1 MSKFFINRPIFA
13 IVISLIIVILGV
25 ISAMQLP
32 IAQYP
37 QISPPTISVSAS
49 YLGASANVVNQT
61 VAQIIEDQ
69 VNGTQGMDYMSSSSD
84 DSGSYSLTVTFKLGT
99 DGDMDAVKVQN
110 NVAIANAS
118 LPSDVQTTGVTTK
131 KASHDMALMVSL
143 YSPKGLYD
151 ATFLR
156 SYADIYLINKIKRV
170 KGVGDVNIFGA
181 NFSMRVWLN
190 PDKLADLGLT
200 VADVSKA
207 IEEQNVQAPAG
218 TIGQLPAPQSQE
230 KQYTGKIQGRLSTAE
245 EFGNIV
251 IKTGSDGSLVKL
263 KDVAN
268 IETGPQSN
276 NIISKVD
283 GHEGIAFGVQLT
295 NDANAMES
303 VNEVKKILQESA
315 VDFPPDL
322 QYKEVMDS
330 TDYIKES
337 ITEVLKTFIEALLL
351 VVLIVFIFLQS
362 GRATLIPLL
371 AIPVSLIGTF
381 AAFTVLD
388 FSINTLTLFALVLAI
403 GLVVDDA
410 IVVIENVENHMQTN
424 NLSPKEATIIA
435 MKEVQ
440 SPIVAIACVLASVFI
455 PVAFLSGMTGVLY
468 KQFALT
474 IAISMALSAFIAL
487 TLTPALCALLLKPH
501 AEKHSRG
508 KINHFFNWFNDSFNR
523 LKEKYSHGVIWII
536 GHGKLAVVTLIA
548 ICGLTALLYTILPTT
563 FVPDEDQG
571 YYMVAVNM
579 PEGTSLNR
587 TSETVTA
594 ITDDVSKISGVK
606 AVMNITG
613 YDTMSSGLK
622 SSAATFFVKLDP
634 WSDRKTTDL
643 GINSI
648 IGKTSMNGAMNHSE
662 ASVFAINPPSIP
674 GLGMIGGWTMEL
686 QDSASHSDEELDT
699 ITKQIVAKA
708 NQRPEVQAV
717 RSTYQINTPDYEF
730 HVDREKA
737 KMLGVS
743 LSDVFTALQV
753 NYGGKQVNDFNRFG
767 RTYKVMLQS
776 DTQYRDAVDTAK
788 FIFVKSASGTMV
800 PLDTLI
806 TSKMGTSPSIIS
818 RFNNA
823 RSIEI
828 QGNAGSGYSS
838 GQAMTAMEEI
848 VKEVA
853 PTGFEVAWSGQSREE
868 KNAGNSTMK
877 VLILALVFAFL
888 CLAALYESWS
898 IPYAVLLTVPTGIF
912 GALFSE
918 YFLRTIDT
926 LLGMQNAGL
935 QNSVYMQIGVIM
947 LIGLAAKNAILIV
960 EFAKVRVDKGM
971 DPIKAT
977 VEAATLRLRPILMTS
992 FAFIIGCLPLAV
1004 ATGAGAA
1011 ARNSMG
1017 VAVVGG
1023 MLFATFIGIFL
1034 IPSLFI
1040 IVMKIS
1046 ARIHLPKIHLLS
1058 RKHES

>member
-1 MSKFFINRPIFA
+1 LSKFFINRPIFA
-13 IVISLIIVILGV
+13 IVISLIIVIIGV

-69 VNGTQGMDYMSSSSD
+69 VNGTQGMDYMNSSSD
-84 DSGSYSLTVTFKLGT
+84 DSGNYDLTVTFKLGT
-99 DGDMDAVKVQN
+99 DGDMDSVKVQN

-118 LPSDVQTTGVTTK
+118 LPTDVQTTGVTTK
-131 KASHDMALMVSL
+131 KASRDMALMISL
-143 YSPKGLYD
+143 YSPKGYYD
-151 ATFLR
+151 ATFIKN
-156 SYADIYLINKIKRV
+156 YADIYLVNKIKRV
-170 KGVGDVNIFGA
+170 KGVGDVNMFGA
-181 NFSMRVWLN
+181 SFSMRVWLN
-190 PDKLADLGLT
+190 PDKLAELGLT
-200 VADVSKA
+200 VADVQKA

-218 TIGQLPAPQSQE
+218 TIGQLPAPRSQE
-230 KQYTGKIQGRLSTAE
+230 KQYAGKVQGRLSTVD
-245 EFGNIV
+245 EFSNII
-251 IKTGSDGSLVKL
+251 IKTGTNGAFVKL
-263 KDVAN
+263 KDVAH
-268 IETGPQSN
+268 IETGPQTN
-276 NIISKVD
+276 NIISQVD
-283 GHEGIAFGVQLT
+283 GSEGIAFGIQLT
-295 NDANAMES
+295 NDANAMET
-303 VNEVKKILQESA
+303 VNEVKKILQESSEN
-315 VDFPPDL
+315 FPPDL

-330 TDYIKES
+330 TDYISES
-337 ITEVLKTFIEALLL
+337 IREVLKTFLEALFL

-362 GRATLIPLL
+362 GRATLIPVL

-388 FSINTLTLFALVLAI
+388 FSINTLTLFAIVLAI

-410 IVVIENVENHMQTN
+410 IVVIENVENHMQTDG
-424 NLSPKEATIIA
+424 LPPKEATIKA
-435 MKEVQ
+435 MQEVQ
-440 SPIVAIACVLASVFI
+440 GPIVAIACVLASVFI

-487 TLTPALCALLLKPH
+487 TLTPALCAMLLKPH
-501 AEKHSRG
+501 TGKHKRG
-508 KINHFFNWFNDSFNR
+508 RMNHFFNWFNDSFDS
-523 LKEKYSHGVIWII
+523 LKERYSRGVHWMI
-536 GHGKLAVVTLIA
+536 GHARLAVITLVT
-548 ICGLTALLYTILPTT
+548 ICGLTAVLYNVLPST
-563 FVPDEDQG
+563 FVPEEDQG
-571 YYMVAVNM
+571 YFMMALNL

-594 ITDDVSKISGVK
+594 VSNDVQTVPGVN

-622 SSAATFFVKLDP
+622 SSAATFFVKLEP
-634 WSDRKTTDL
+634 WADRKTTEL

-648 IGKTSMNGAMNHSE
+648 MGKVASIGAANHPE
-662 ASVFAINPPSIP
+662 ASIMAINPPSIP
-674 GLGMIGGWTMEL
+674 GLGMLGGWTMQL
-686 QDSASHSDEELDT
+686 QDSASHTDEELDT
-699 ITKQIVAKA
+699 ITKKIVSAA
-708 NQRPEVQAV
+708 NQRPELKAV
-717 RSTYQINTPDYEF
+717 RSTYQIDTPDYEF
-730 HVDREKA
+730 NVDREKA
-737 KMLGVS
+737 KTLGVS
-743 LSDVFTALQV
+743 LSDVFSALQV

-776 DTQYRDAVDTAK
+776 DTQYRDATDASK
-788 FIFVKSASGTMV
+788 FVFVKSDSGAMV
-800 PLDTLI
+800 PLDTLV
-806 TSKMGTSPSIIS
+806 TSKLGTAPSIIS

-828 QGNAGSGYSS
+828 QGDAASGYSS
-838 GQAMTAMEEI
+838 GQAMTAMED
-848 VKEVA
+848 VVREVA

-868 KNAGNSTMK
+868 KSAGNSTLK
-877 VLILALVFAFL
+877 VLLLALAFAFL

-918 YFLRTIDT
+918 YFLRMIDT
-926 LLGMQNAGL
+926 LMGVQNAGL

-971 DPIKAT
+971 EPVQAA
-977 VEAATLRLRPILMTS
+977 VEAAKLRLRPILMTS

-1023 MLFATFIGIFL
+1023 MLFATFLGIFL
-1034 IPSLFI
+1034 IPSFFV
-1040 IVMKIS
+1040 IVETIS
-1046 ARIHLPKIHLLS
+1046 AKITVPKPKLPFG
-1058 RKHES
+1058 KHK